1 MPRIE
6 LLRVLA
12 VPLLLAG
19 LSQPAGAAPLA
30 GKPAIPAVTRKV
42 LYEKVEHGY
51 RMRIVEAP
59 VGADLLKPVIDH
71 VYGLDGLVRAIEQLR
86 SGRL

>member
-1 MPRIE
+1 
-6 LLRVLA
+6 
-12 VPLLLAG
+12 
-19 LSQPAGAAPLA
+19 
-30 GKPAIPAVTRKV
+30 VTRKV